1 MKLLWTYTL
10 RIVGSLACILALN
23 VAHANP
29 LDTPNT
35 YIKGVLHGD
44 LAKEIAVLIDQ
55 AYIDG
60 TKPKIKAEIVNDSFT
75 LAFHLSMAQRVT
87 LQYLRNYEDVY
98 LEPGETLHIEGQ
110 ANSFYFSFQFKG
122 KSAAN
127 NDFLRAFKQRYQ
139 LYHVSFEYF
148 RYKKGIRWYRVHRDM
163 DTEMR
168 QQSPE
173 SFLSYMTTRRDSMML
188 MLNEYERYGELTET
202 FKMFMWSEIHYYWSY
217 HLLTYGYAFGYMHSV
232 NFQDFFDFMYQV
244 PIQNERTLGSKYYR
258 DYVVGAINY
267 HCEGPEKIPS
277 PDDKLDEQLL
287 KQYQYGE
294 EHLNG
299 QVKAFFLSETLKE
312 AFSKNAIYG
321 MMPTYE
327 AFLEENPYPS
337 FSKKVE

>member
-1 MKLLWTYTL
+1 MKLLWNYTRRL
-10 RIVGSLACILALN
+10 LGSMAL
-23 VAHANP
+23 VALLNAAYANP
-29 LDTPNT
+29 VDTPNT
-35 YIKGVLHGD
+35 FIKGVLHGD

-60 TKPKIKAEIVNDSFT
+60 TKPKIKTEIVNDSFT

-98 LEPGETLHIEGQ
+98 IEPGETLYVEGQ

-139 LYHVSFEYF
+139 LYHTSLEYF

-173 SFLSYMTTRRDSMML
+173 SYLSYMTTRRDSMMEL
-188 MLNEYERYGELTET
+188 LNGYERYGELTET

-217 HLLTYGYAFGYMHSV
+217 HLLTYGYSFGYMHSV
-232 NFQDFFDFMYQV
+232 DFQSFFDFMYQV

-277 PDDKLDEQLL
+277 PDDKLHEQLI
-287 KQYQYGE
+287 KQYEYGE
-294 EHLNG
+294 QHLQG

-312 AFSKNAIYG
+312 AFAKNVIYN
-321 MMPTYE
+321 MMPTYD
-327 AFLEENPYPS
+327 AFLEQNPYPM